1 MAYEGNLVTIPF
13 GQYGIM
19 TDMNPTD
26 LPPNSLISAND
37 VVLNPGYIEKAPGSM
52 KYNTATL
59 NSEKIVA
66 GFDYW
71 PTTIQQRLIVATDVG
86 SIYRDIGDRG
96 FSLGTAI
103 KTGLSGL
110 TNQCM
115 FIEGGKE
122 TAGRDKKLFLISRTN
137 QVQVL
142 AADGTSFA
150 AISNPATDWVS
161 PNFPRCGVIHR
172 NRLWL
177 FMQQGSYASNSG
189 DHENFTSSFLV
200 DNIYP
205 GEGGDIIKATVY
217 KGRLFVFK
225 EGGFVYYLDDSD
237 TSTSNWFFR
246 KLDTG
251 ISTASSHSMFQ
262 VVNDLV
268 IGTSTGSL
276 VSLVA
281 AQSLGDIK
289 SADIYSQVKC
299 EQFIRNSTS
308 SSGLSGMH
316 SYYYEEK
323 KQAYF
328 TYHTKY
334 NTQNDAFVT
343 LDMSSQTPRIL
354 FNKKD
359 KPTCFFGRRDING
372 VTRPCY
378 GAADGFVYFMDRP
391 DRDVGGS
398 SFSSEFQ
405 TPHFDFRH
413 VDPNLAGKKKI
424 FDNFKMEFIE
434 TGSWNISVD
443 IFIDGD
449 LKETLTIPCSN
460 RNHNLDAFILDS
472 DELSAEET
480 QRSVEQ
486 PLHGSG
492 RTLSI
497 RIRSTGLQ
505 QNFKIASFT
514 VGFRVG
520 AEDAARLAN
529 GPS

>member
-1 MAYEGNLVTIPF
+1 MGYEGNTVTIPF
-13 GQYGIM
+13 GQHGIM

-26 LPPNSLISAND
+26 LPPNSLLLAND
-37 VVLNPGYIEKAPGSM
+37 VILNPGYIEKAPGSM
-52 KYNTATL
+52 KYNTSTL
-59 NSEKIVA
+59 NNETIVA
-66 GFDYW
+66 GFDWW
-71 PTTIQQRLIVATDVG
+71 PTTISQRLIVATNAG

-96 FSLGTAI
+96 FSLGVAI

-110 TNQCM
+110 TNQSM

-122 TAGRDKKLFLISRTN
+122 LTGRSKKLFYISANN

-142 AADGTSFA
+142 EADGTTFSVIDSPA
-150 AISNPATDWVS
+150 ADWVT

-177 FMQQGSYASNSG
+177 FMGQGSYASNTG
-189 DHENFTSSFLV
+189 DHENFTSSTLI

-225 EGGFVYYLDDSD
+225 EGGFVYYLDDSSTD
-237 TSTSNWFFR
+237 TSEWFFR

-251 ISTASSHSMFQ
+251 ISTASSHSMYQ

-268 IGTSTGSL
+268 VGTSAGSL

-299 EQFIRNSTS
+299 EQFIRNNTS
-308 SSGLSGMH
+308 ASGFESMH
-316 SYYYEEK
+316 SLYYEEK

-328 TYHTKY
+328 TYRTKF

-354 FNKKD
+354 FNKRD
-359 KPTCFFGRRDING
+359 RPSCFFLRKDINK
-372 VTRPCY
+372 VSRPCY

-398 SFSSEFQ
+398 AFDSEFQ
-405 TPHFDFRH
+405 TPHIDFRH
-413 VDPNLAGKKKI
+413 IDPNLAGKKKI

-434 TGSWNISVD
+434 TGSWNIYAD

-449 LKETLTIPCSN
+449 LTETLTIPCSN
-460 RNHNLDAFILDS
+460 RNHNLDSFVLDS

-492 RTLSI
+492 RTFSVKF
-497 RIRSTGLQ
+497 RNSGLQ